1 MRSDLRSFE
10 YLNLLLKF
18 QNYSHS
24 KLIIDK
30 LLNEVKTY
38 DMKTILKNLSKS
50 VDILNP
56 HLEYN
61 VFAPVVIIDKNQKY
75 PVLIPLKVNFSE
87 NETIIYKE
95 NIANVIRKAVVV
107 VEKYFAQ
114 KEIII
119 DLNPN
124 KIILENFDEIEKIF
138 SLDCESLE
146 LPIAVL
152 LYLAVTNRYVEDKFC
167 FTGAFDFE
175 GNLLE
180 VDFIEEKKY
189 CFDKEIKEG
198 IFVYPDKKLKNFKE
212 VIKNV
217 FGDYTETVDKRF
229 LSGVERMFNIAEN
242 YLLKSDKNSYLPIYH
257 NLEAYLKNREDI
269 KSKNY
274 YFLVLSRL
282 ALHYNQSGDILTAEN
297 YFKRANDTKN
307 ELIKEKLF
315 EYNNISIEFN
325 NVYAVFLKDIYR
337 FKEGLKLLKLNLEE
351 KKYTGKHLSISTYGT
366 LSQYLIHNKDFKK
379 AEKYLLN
386 NLEFC
391 KKYLTSD
398 VSRVCCYLAKL
409 NTLKG
414 NYNNSKKYI
423 GLAENYLKKATPE
436 NIQKV
441 FIHFEKI
448 RLNAH
453 LGKSEEVKFLWEDFF
468 ELVKDTRFYYMYY
481 LAIEYYAFSFLET
494 DQEMSKKL
502 YYYFFKKMKEFE
514 KEDYLLFGI
523 RGLLTY
529 YIKYK
534 DEDVMEDI
542 IKNLKGLK
550 LFKQTFC
557 RYIKFLNAKNIE
569 KIRELSDLIN
579 LI

>member
-1 MRSDLRSFE
+1 MRSDLNSFE

-18 QNYSHS
+18 QNYNHS
-24 KLIIDK
+24 RVIIDK
-30 LLNEVKTY
+30 LLKETKTY
-38 DMKTILKNLSKS
+38 DLKIVLKNLNKS

-56 HLEYN
+56 HSEYN
-61 VFAPVVIIDKNQKY
+61 VFAPVVIINKNQKY
-75 PVLIPLKVNFSE
+75 PVLLPLKVDFAE

-152 LYLAVTNRYVEDKFC
+152 LYLKVTKRYVEDKYC
-167 FTGAFDFE
+167 FTGALDFE

-180 VDFIEEKKY
+180 VDFIDEKKY
-189 CFDKEIKEG
+189 CFDKEIKGG

-212 VIKNV
+212 VIENV
-217 FGDYTETVDKRF
+217 FGIYTEKVDSRF
-229 LSGVERMFNIAEN
+229 LSGIERMFNIAEN
-242 YLLKSDKNSYLPIYH
+242 YLLKSEKNSYLPIYH
-257 NLEAYLKNREDI
+257 NLETYLKNREDI
-269 KSKNY
+269 KSRNY

-282 ALHYNQSGDILTAEN
+282 ALHYNQSGDILTAEK
-297 YFKRANDTKN
+297 YFKRANDIKN

-315 EYNNISIEFN
+315 EYNNISIEFS
-325 NVYAVFLKDIYR
+325 NVYAVFLKDIYK

-351 KKYTGKHLSISTYGT
+351 KKQTGKHLSISTYGT
-366 LSQYLIHNKDFKK
+366 LSQYLMHKKDFEK
-379 AEKYLLN
+379 AEKYLLS
-386 NLEFC
+386 NLDFC

-414 NYNNSKKYI
+414 NYENSQKFI
-423 GLAENYLKKATPE
+423 DLAEKYLKKATSE

-441 FIHFEKI
+441 FVHFEKI

-453 LGKSEEVKFLWEDFF
+453 LGKSEEVKFLWEDFL

-534 DEDVMEDI
+534 DQYVIEDI
-542 IKNLKGLK
+542 IKNLKELK
-550 LFKQTFC
+550 IFKQTFLK
-557 RYIKFLNAKNIE
+557 YVKILNTRKIKNI
-569 KIRELSDLIN
+569 KELRDFIN

>member
-18 QNYSHS
+18 QNYNHS
-24 KLIIDK
+24 RLIIDE
-30 LLNEVKTY
+30 LLNKVKTY
-38 DMKTILKNLSKS
+38 DLKIILKNLSKS

-56 HLEYN
+56 HSEYN
-61 VFAPVVIIDKNQKY
+61 VFAPVVIINKNQNY
-75 PVLIPLKVNFSE
+75 PVLIPLKVDFAE

-95 NIANVIRKAVVV
+95 NVANVIRKAVVV
-107 VEKYFAQ
+107 VEKYFAE
-114 KEIII
+114 KKMII

-124 KIILENFDEIEKIF
+124 KIILENFNEIEKNF

-152 LYLAVTNRYVEDKFC
+152 LYLTVTNRYVEDKFC
-167 FTGAFDFE
+167 FTGALDFE

-180 VDFIEEKKY
+180 VDFIKEKKY
-189 CFDKEIKEG
+189 CFDKEIKNG
-198 IFVYPDKKLKNFKE
+198 IFVYPDRKLKNFKE

-217 FGDYTETVDKRF
+217 FGDYTETIDKKF
-229 LSGVERMFNIAEN
+229 LSSIERMFNIAEN
-242 YLLKSDKNSYLPIYH
+242 YLLKSEKNSYLPIYH
-257 NLEAYLKNREDI
+257 NLESYLKNREDI

-282 ALHYNQSGDILTAEN
+282 ALHYNQSGDILTAED
-297 YFKRANDTKN
+297 YFKRANGAKN

-325 NVYAVFLKDIYR
+325 NIYAVFLKDIYR

-351 KKYTGKHLSISTYGT
+351 KKYTGKHLSVSTYGT
-366 LSQYLIHNKDFKK
+366 LSQYLIHKKDFEE

-398 VSRVCCYLAKL
+398 VSRICCYLAKL

-414 NYNNSKKYI
+414 NYDNSKKYI
-423 GLAENYLKKATPE
+423 GFAEEYLKKATPE

-441 FIHFEKI
+441 FIQFEKI
-448 RLNAH
+448 RLNAY
-453 LGKSEEVKFLWEDFF
+453 LGKSEEVKFLWEDFL
-468 ELVKDTRFYYMYY
+468 ELVRDTRFYYMYY

-529 YIKYK
+529 YIRFK
-534 DEDVMEDI
+534 DEQVIEDI
-542 IKNLKGLK
+542 IKSLKELK
-550 LFKQTFC
+550 LFKKTFLK
-557 RYIKFLNAKNIE
+557 YLKFLNDRNIK
-569 KIRELSDLIN
+569 KIKELRDFIN